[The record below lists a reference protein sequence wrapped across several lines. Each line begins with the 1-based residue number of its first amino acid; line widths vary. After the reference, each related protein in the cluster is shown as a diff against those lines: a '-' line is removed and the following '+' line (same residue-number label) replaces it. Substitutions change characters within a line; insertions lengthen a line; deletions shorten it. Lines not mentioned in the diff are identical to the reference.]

1 MPTADPSSIFPIILL
16 YCIIDYI
23 IIYNHLLSLA
33 LLYELHFREVLYKN
47 TIRKCVSL
55 LLLVVSQRAAMGIKT
70 RPKKKK
76 KEKKN
81 KIVGR
86 RVPGDAEFRQ

>member
-1 MPTADPSSIFPIILL
+1 
-16 YCIIDYI
+16 
-23 IIYNHLLSLA
+23 
-33 LLYELHFREVLYKN
+33 
-47 TIRKCVSL
+47 L

-70 RPKKKK
+70 RPKK